1 MNTFLK
7 ILPAV
12 LPAAGVLLAAA
23 WLEHLLRDLSG
34 AQLLV
39 LSWLPLMVFG
49 AGLALAVRFNRGRI
63 FFALINLALAYITLR
78 WYWPASAE
86 TPARILFA
94 GVAMLLPLNLTISQY
109 LRDRGSPA
117 IWRGT
122 RFWILGIQVF
132 ALVLIAEARLDWPA
146 RVLTWH
152 WPVLDNTLPGHL
164 PLLAVV
170 TLLLALLTSY
180 GRLHAEPGIGRA
192 GFCGMMLAVAI
203 LLLQGATPSATLVWL
218 GAAGLILGIALV
230 QESWNLAYL
239 DPLTELPGRRALE
252 EQLARLGDRYAIAMV
267 DVDHF
272 KQFNDRYGHHVG
284 DEVLRMVAFQ
294 LREVGGGGRAFRYG
308 GEEFCILFADREA
321 AEAVPFLEALR
332 EQIAEARFELRQR
345 GRRLADSTGSRKRR
359 GRGTIGVTISIGLA
373 QRGARLARPAAV
385 LTAADKALYKAKQ
398 QGRNR
403 LAR

>member
-1 MNTFLK
+1 M
-7 ILPAV
+7 
-12 LPAAGVLLAAA
+12 
-23 WLEHLLRDLSG
+23 
-34 AQLLV
+34 
-39 LSWLPLMVFG
+39 
-49 AGLALAVRFNRGRI
+49 
-63 FFALINLALAYITLR
+63 
-78 WYWPASAE
+78 
-86 TPARILFA
+86 
-94 GVAMLLPLNLTISQY
+94 
-109 LRDRGSPA
+109 
-117 IWRGT
+117 
-122 RFWILGIQVF
+122 
-132 ALVLIAEARLDWPA
+132 
-146 RVLTWH
+146 
-152 WPVLDNTLPGHL
+152 
-164 PLLAVV
+164 
-170 TLLLALLTSY
+170 SY
-180 GRLHAEPGIGRA
+180 GRLDAEPGIGRA

-203 LLLQGATPSATLVWL
+203 LLLQGATPTATLVWL
-218 GAAGLILGIALV
+218 GAAGLILAIALV

-321 AEAVPFLEALR
+321 ADAAPFLEALR

-345 GRRLADSTGSRKRR
+345 GRRLADNGSNRKRR
-359 GRGTIGVTISIGLA
+359 GRGAIGITISIGLA
-373 QRGARLARPAAV
+373 QRGARLSRPAAV
-385 LTAADKALYKAKQ
+385 LNAADKALYKAKQ